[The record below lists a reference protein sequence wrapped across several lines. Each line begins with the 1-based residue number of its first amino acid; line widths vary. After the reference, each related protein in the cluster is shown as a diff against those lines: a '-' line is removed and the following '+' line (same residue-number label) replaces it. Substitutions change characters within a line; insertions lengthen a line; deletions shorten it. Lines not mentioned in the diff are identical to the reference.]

1 MRRLLHKPET
11 VLLGIVVALS
21 AAITWVNHDFLSFD
35 NWLDL
40 LKSSSFTGIL
50 ALGVLVVLIS
60 GGIDISFTATASVAQ
75 YVTAVLV
82 LRYGG
87 NVPEVFVLAAGIGA
101 LLGCVNAV
109 AIHALRIPSIIATI
123 ATLNIFNGLLIF
135 FSGGRWISAM
145 PEWFGDFS
153 NVLLFKH
160 TNADGIES
168 GLSVITAIFLGLALL
183 TAGLLR
189 FTTLGRSVYA
199 LGGSERSARRAGFN
213 LLGIRLFVYGY
224 MGLLAGVAGIVQALL
239 ISTVDPSSIV
249 GKELEVLAAVV
260 IGGASLAG
268 GRGSVLGT
276 LLGVLL
282 IAVLGNGLTIM
293 RVPSRWYNVAIGL
306 TIILSVTVSA
316 LRARRRF
323 TRTIAVSEGGDRP
336 PAGAPVAE
344 DRPATTVSPH

>member
-1 MRRLLHKPET
+1 M
-11 VLLGIVVALS
+11 GIVVALS
-21 AAITWVNHDFLSFD
+21 AAITGVNHDFLTLD

-40 LKSSSFTGIL
+40 LKSSSFLGIL

-60 GGIDISFTATASVAQ
+60 GGIDISFTATASVSQ

-87 NVPEVFVLAAGIGA
+87 NVPVVFVLAACLGT
-101 LLGCVNAV
+101 LLGMVNAV
-109 AIHALRIPSIIATI
+109 AIQVLRIPSIIATI

-153 NVLLFKH
+153 NVLVFRH
-160 TNADGIES
+160 TNADGIEN

-183 TAGLLR
+183 TSWLLN

-213 LLGIRLFVYGY
+213 VLGIRLFVYGY

-293 RVPSRWYNVAIGL
+293 RVPSRWYNVFIGL
-306 TIILSVTVSA
+306 TIIVSVTISA

-323 TRTIAVSEGGDRP
+323 TRTIS
-336 PAGAPVAE
+336 VAE
-344 DRPATTVSPH
+344 AGNQKAAGQPEAAPEASTVR

>member
-1 MRRLLHKPET
+1 MRRFLQKPET
-11 VLLGIVVALS
+11 VLLGIVVVVS
-21 AAITWVNHDFLSFD
+21 AVITGVNRDFLTLD

-40 LKSSSFTGIL
+40 LKSSSFLGIL

-60 GGIDISFTATASVAQ
+60 GGIDISFTATASVSQ

-87 NVPEVFVLAAGIGA
+87 NVPAVFALAACLGA
-101 LLGCVNAV
+101 LLGMVNAV
-109 AIHALRIPSIIATI
+109 AIQTLRIPSIIATI

-153 NVLLFKH
+153 NVLLFRH
-160 TNADGIES
+160 TNADGFES
-168 GLSVITAIFLGLALL
+168 GLSIITAIFLGLALV
-183 TAGLLR
+183 TACLLN

-199 LGGSERSARRAGFN
+199 LGGSERAARRAGFN

-268 GRGSVLGT
+268 GRGTVLGT

-293 RVPSRWYNVAIGL
+293 RVPSRWYNVLIGL
-306 TIILSVTVSA
+306 TIIVSVTISA

-323 TRTIAVSEGGDRP
+323 TRTIS
-336 PAGAPVAE
+336 VAE
-344 DRPATTVSPH
+344 ASSQNVSGLPEAAPETTIAR

>member
-1 MRRLLHKPET
+1 MP
-11 VLLGIVVALS
+11 IVFA
-21 AAITWVNHDFLSFD
+21 
-35 NWLDL
+35 
-40 LKSSSFTGIL
+40 
-50 ALGVLVVLIS
+50 
-60 GGIDISFTATASVAQ
+60 
-75 YVTAVLV
+75 
-82 LRYGG
+82 
-87 NVPEVFVLAAGIGA
+87 LAACLGA
-101 LLGCVNAV
+101 LLGMVNAV
-109 AIHALRIPSIIATI
+109 AIQVLRIPSIIATI
-123 ATLNIFNGLLIF
+123 ATLNVFNGLLIF

-153 NVLLFKH
+153 NVLLLRH
-160 TNADGIES
+160 TNAEGIEN

-183 TAGLLR
+183 TSWLLN

-213 LLGIRLFVYGY
+213 LLSIRLFVYGY

-293 RVPSRWYNVAIGL
+293 RVPSRWYKVCIGL
-306 TIILSVTVSA
+306 TIIISVTISA

-323 TRTIAVSEGGDRP
+323 TRTI
-336 PAGAPVAE
+336 PVAAGGQHM
-344 DRPATTVSPH
+344 ATGLPVAAPETTTAR